1 MEEEIKNEHHAKMIK
16 GLNMILEETDIIK
29 RKNTWANEHIDY
41 INTNTR
47 NMFVVIHKM
56 QEEINSLT
64 RIIKDIKSDVEMLRK
79 G

>member
-1 MEEEIKNEHHAKMIK
+1 MEEEIKNEHHDKMIK
-16 GLNMILEETDIIK
+16 GFNMIFEETAFIK
-29 RKNTWANEHIDY
+29 QKNIWANEHIDY

-47 NMFVVIHKM
+47 NMFVVINKM

-64 RIIKDIKSDVEMLRK
+64 SIIKDIKSDMEMLRK